1 MKKGHVRGGS
11 SLQAFK
17 KNSIFQSSWI
27 SELLGKFMDSLFR
40 GRLFIRFFFRAARV
54 DAGGRT
60 RWAKTVQFT
69 VSGKNSVFFSEPMN
83 FDPRLKKGFF
93 LGATLHPNL
102 KVISWLP
109 FYDYYDLNKSKS
121 VTNNGAIFS
130 DIWFQCDFFPP
141 FYPHKSDIL
150 EDRTEQIA
158 TVPNNA
164 QSS

>member
-1 MKKGHVRGGS
+1 MVPAYGLLKKILFFRVREF
-11 SLQAFK
+11 QNCWE
-17 KNSIFQSSWI
+17 NSWTPC
-27 SELLGKFMDSLFR
+27 SEDACLFV
-40 GRLFIRFFFRAARV
+40 FFFAPRESTRE
-54 DAGGRT
+54 DAQDEPKRYNS
-60 RWAKTVQFT
+60 R
-69 VSGKNSVFFSEPMN
+69 SLENSVFFSEPMN

-93 LGATLHPNL
+93 LGATLNTNL